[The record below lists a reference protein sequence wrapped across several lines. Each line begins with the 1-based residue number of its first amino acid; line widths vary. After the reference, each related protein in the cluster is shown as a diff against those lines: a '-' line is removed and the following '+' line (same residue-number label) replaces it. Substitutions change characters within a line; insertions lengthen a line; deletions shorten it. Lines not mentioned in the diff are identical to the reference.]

1 MNEIITAR
9 DIEIVTAEIVTIK
22 RQAQQVL
29 ISAAIE
35 IGRRLT
41 EVKAMIPH
49 GEWGKYLEDRVEYSQ
64 STANNLM
71 KIYKEYGSDQES
83 LFDGFTKSQAF
94 ANLNYTKALALLSV
108 PAEERET
115 FAMEND
121 VENKSTREIQELIR
135 QRDEALE
142 AQAGAE
148 AALAEAK
155 DMVDVAAEKMAATD
169 SRLKLAEAT
178 VADREKEAADLRIL
192 LKKANTEKEKAQEEL
207 KRARENPAIP
217 EDQMAQIRQEAEA
230 AAAADAAQKAAKHFE
245 AKLAKAEKELK
256 AAKQVAEDA
265 KIEAEKHQQAA
276 NALSNALKLA
286 NPAAAVFQTL
296 FNQVQKDFNNLL
308 EKYEDIYEDDPELAA
323 KLESA
328 IVALLENQRKAVEQ
342 CSM

>member
-41 EVKAMIPH
+41 EAKSMVPH
-49 GEWGKYLEDRVEYSQ
+49 GEWGKYLEERVEYSQ

-83 LFDGFTKSQAF
+83 LFDGFAKSQAF
-94 ANLNYTKALALLSV
+94 ANLNYTQALALLSV
-108 PAEERET
+108 PAEEREA

-135 QRDEALE
+135 QRDEAME

-155 DMVDVAAEKMAATD
+155 DMMDIAADKMAEKD
-169 SRLKLAEAT
+169 SRLKFVEAA
-178 VADREKEAADLRIL
+178 VADREKETADLRAL
-192 LKKANTEKEKAQEEL
+192 LEKANEEKKKAQEDLKKAMESPE
-207 KRARENPAIP
+207 IS

-230 AAAADAAQKAAKHFE
+230 AAAADAAQKTAKHFE
-245 AKLAKAEKELK
+245 AKLAKAEKELQV
-256 AAKQVAEDA
+256 AKQAAEDA
-265 KIEAEKHQQAA
+265 KREAEKHQQAA
-276 NALSNALKLA
+276 KALSNALKLA
-286 NPAAAVFQTL
+286 TPAAAVFQAL
-296 FNQVQKDFNNLL
+296 FSQVQNDFINLL
-308 EKYEDIYEDDPELAA
+308 EKYEVIREDDPEFAA
-323 KLESA
+323 KLKTA
-328 IVALLENQRKAVEQ
+328 IIALLEDQQKAVEQ
-342 CSM
+342 E